1 MKNILFFINTVVLMY
16 VIMSPVIVL
25 ITFMCVKIRKEGVI
39 FVILQLVNYTLLA
52 HIKNDALY
60 LIMTILSV
68 PLLWYY
74 CHLIK
79 DEC

>member
-1 MKNILFFINTVVLMY
+1 MRYVLYFISIIILMY
-16 VIMSPVIVL
+16 VIMSPVMVL
-25 ITFMCVKIRKEGVI
+25 LPFMRISVKKEGVI
-39 FVILQLVNYTLLA
+39 FVIWQLVNYTQLVF
-52 HIKNDALY
+52 IENTTLY
-60 LIMTILSV
+60 IIMTILSV

>member
-1 MKNILFFINTVVLMY
+1 MKDILFFIFTVVLAY
-16 VIMSPVIVL
+16 VIISPVMVM

-39 FVILQLVNYTLLA
+39 FVIWQLVNYTQLVF
-52 HIKNDALY
+52 IENTTLY
-60 LIMTILSV
+60 IIMTILSV

>member
-1 MKNILFFINTVVLMY
+1 MKDILFFISTVVLMY
-16 VIMSPVIVL
+16 VIISPVMVMT
-25 ITFMCVKIRKEGVI
+25 TFMCVKIRKEGVI
-39 FVILQLVNYTLLA
+39 FVIWQIVNYTQLTF
-52 HIKNDALY
+52 IENTTLY
-60 LIMTILSV
+60 TIMTILSV

>member
-1 MKNILFFINTVVLMY
+1 MKDILFFIFTVVLAY
-16 VIMSPVIVL
+16 VIISPVMVM
-25 ITFMCVKIRKEGVI
+25 ITFMCVKIRKVGVI
-39 FVILQLVNYTLLA
+39 FVIWQIVNYTQLGF
-52 HIKNDALY
+52 IENTTLY
-60 LIMTILSV
+60 IIMTILSV

>member
-1 MKNILFFINTVVLMY
+1 MKDILFFISVVVLMY

-39 FVILQLVNYTLLA
+39 FVIWQLVNYTLLV
-52 HIKNDALY
+52 HIKNDVLY

-74 CHLIK
+74 CYLIK
-79 DEC
+79 DER

>member
-1 MKNILFFINTVVLMY
+1 MKNILFFIFTVVLAY
-16 VIMSPVIVL
+16 VIISPVMVM

-39 FVILQLVNYTLLA
+39 FVIWQFVNYALLV

>member
-1 MKNILFFINTVVLMY
+1 MKDILCFIFAVVLVY
-16 VIMSPVIVL
+16 AIISPVMVM

-39 FVILQLVNYTLLA
+39 FVIWQLVNYTQLGY
-52 HIKNDALY
+52 IENTALY
-60 LIMTILSV
+60 IIMTILSV